1 MKDKIILHV
10 DANNFFVSCELLV
23 NPDLKGKPV
32 CVLSNNDGC
41 VVSRSNEAKKLGVP
55 MGIPHF
61 MAKKQFDSV
70 IYLSSDFALYK
81 QISDR
86 LMQYLCFFSE
96 KVEIYSIDEAFID
109 ITGLDKVFNCSFLEV
124 AKKLKQ
130 EIFSYIG
137 INVSVGISTSKML
150 AKLATHKAKK
160 SDGVYIIEK
169 SNIENELSKVPIEDL
184 WGVGKNTARALKSL
198 GIFYANQIIEKDDSL
213 YKSTFGK
220 RGMELKYELLGESV
234 LPLIYISEKPKSIQK
249 SRAFPSFTSDKNF
262 IKTELMFHLH
272 NVCKKLRYY
281 SLKTKT
287 VSVMLR
293 TKDFQV
299 FYREL
304 NLDFFTNAELV
315 LSEKIISL
323 FDKMYSSFVIYRAC
337 GVFVS
342 NLSDITDNQLLL
354 FENVENKKGEKIAS
368 LIDKLESKYGNG
380 TILQGDLGIKNVQDK
395 HKREM
400 RYRNIL
406 KH

>member
-23 NPDLKGKPV
+23 NPNLIGKPV

-41 VVSRSNEAKKLGVP
+41 VVSRSNEAKKIGVP

-61 MAKKQFDSV
+61 MAKKQFNDV
-70 IYLSSDFALYK
+70 VYLSSDFALYK

-86 LMQYLCFFSE
+86 LMEYLYFFSE
-96 KVEIYSIDEAFID
+96 KVEVYSIDEAFID
-109 ITGLDKVFNCSFLEV
+109 VTGLDKVFNCSFLDI

-130 EIFSYIG
+130 EIFSHIG

-160 SDGVYIIEK
+160 SDGVYVIGKMRIE
-169 SNIENELSKVPIEDL
+169 EELSKVPIEDL
-184 WGVGKNTARALKSL
+184 WGVGKNTARVLKSF
-198 GIFYANQIIEKDDSL
+198 GIFYANQIIEKDDSF
-213 YKSTFGK
+213 YITTFGK

-234 LPLIYISEKPKSIQK
+234 LPLVYVPEKPKSIQK

-262 IKTELMFHLH
+262 IKTELMFLLH
-272 NVCKKLRYY
+272 NVCKKLRHY
-281 SLKTKT
+281 SLKTDSI
-287 VSVMLR
+287 SVMLR

-299 FYREL
+299 FYREFK
-304 NLDFFTNAELV
+304 LDFFTNAEFV
-315 LSEKIISL
+315 MS
-323 FDKMYSSFVIYRAC
+323 DKVGCLLDEMFRPYIIYRAC

-342 NLSDITDNQLLL
+342 NLSDIADNQLEL
-354 FENVENKKGEKIAS
+354 FENSENKKGERIAS

-380 TILQGDLGIKNVQDK
+380 TILQGDLGLKNIQEE

-400 RYRNIL
+400 KYRNIL
-406 KH
+406 RQ